1 MGQIYVS
8 EKEVKMKKICMF
20 LVLCLVAMVAY
31 GQADSK
37 DIPTMDIKAVGPDLD
52 IGRVDQYS
60 ARTSIEA
67 EVVLD
72 ENGNPLLLKKLI
84 FSIEIYDETGE
95 KVYMIEG
102 VLLVYAEVEV
112 LPYWPCDVRK
122 VNWTDIWHVVGLGK
136 VKTTDVDI
144 EIEYRGTIITL
155 PNTHGRWVFRKPI
168 IFGLVPLGEH
178 TEGVWSEGGWAFAG
192 VPTSITT
199 NFGGVTYLTKYME
212 K

>member
-1 MGQIYVS
+1 
-8 EKEVKMKKICMF
+8 MKKICVI

-37 DIPTMDIKAVGPDLD
+37 DTRIMDIKAVGLDLD

-72 ENGNPLLLKKLI
+72 ENGDSLLLKKLV
-84 FSIEIYDETGE
+84 FSIEIYNETGE
-95 KVYMIEG
+95 IVYMIEG
-102 VLLVYAEVEV
+102 GLLVDARVEMV
-112 LPYWPCDVRK
+112 PYWPCDVRK
-122 VNWTDIWHVVGLGK
+122 VMWTDLWQVVSLGRI
-136 VKTTDVDI
+136 KTTDVDI

-168 IFGLVPLGEH
+168 IFGLSPFGEH

-192 VPTSITT
+192 VPTSLTT
-199 NFGGVTYLTKYME
+199 NFGGVTYLTKFME